1 MAAIEGC
8 MGTAREWASQLGKA
22 PAADEEEGFEA
33 PPCKRREA

>member
-22 PAADEEEGFEA
+22 AEDDEEGFEA
-33 PPCKRREA
+33 AVCKRREA